1 MEIKDM
7 KALLEAVPG
16 YANKVVYFQWPEN
29 EAPALPFVCFFS
41 PEDQNFAA
49 DNINYYRRPRWAVEL
64 YTRNRDLTAEKIF
77 EDAFSAAGLYF
88 RKDPEY
94 LQDERC
100 WMVVF
105 TV

>member
-1 MEIKDM
+1 METKDM
-7 KALLEAVPG
+7 KALLESVPG
-16 YANKVVYFQWPEN
+16 FQNKVTYFQWPIN

-41 PEDQNFAA
+41 TEDRNFAA

-64 YTRNRDLTAEKIF
+64 YTRNRSLATEKLF
-77 EDAFSAAGLYF
+77 EDAFSEAGLFF
-88 RKDPEY
+88 RKDAEY